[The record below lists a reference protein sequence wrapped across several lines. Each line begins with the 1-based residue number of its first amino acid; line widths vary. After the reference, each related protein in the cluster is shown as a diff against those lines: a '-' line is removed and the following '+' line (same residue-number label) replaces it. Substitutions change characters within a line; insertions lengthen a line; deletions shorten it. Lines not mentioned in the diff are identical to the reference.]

1 MHAVDGRLLVLQIP
15 ESKVFTNLR
24 VAQQLQSAVAQFGVR
39 VGLEQFG
46 IGLNSFQLLS
56 HFDAAFIK
64 IDRSFMQDLAA
75 NPDNQQRVREFASKA
90 QELGKQT
97 IAEHVQDAGSM
108 TTLFSAGIDY
118 AQGHFLAPA
127 GPEMDY
133 EFG

>member
-1 MHAVDGRLLVLQIP
+1 
-15 ESKVFTNLR
+15 
-24 VAQQLQSAVAQFGVR
+24 VAEFGVR

-46 IGLNSFQLLS
+46 IGLNPFQLLT
-56 HFDAAFIK
+56 HFDASFIK
-64 IDRSFMQDLAA
+64 IDRSFMKDLAST
-75 NPDNQQRVREFASKA
+75 PEQQQRIREFASKA

-108 TTLFSAGIDY
+108 STLFSAGIDY